1 MVASEESEPFD
12 GWPYDTILSQLVS
25 NPLMSSE
32 ELAVDI
38 VDKYIYS
45 YPFRNVTQSA
55 IDLSYMDTLTS
66 QLSNLALAIM
76 SDSLTPKGKYIL
88 ASTSSQYYSDWD
100 FIDLYDFCNQ
110 LLVYSNNINVK
121 NIALSIQQTL
131 NYAVIKSGYSG
142 VGVSRSRGLS
152 IYFPYYY
159 YHNYYNH
166 TNFAQDTFWDEMLLS
181 LGL

>member
-1 MVASEESEPFD
+1 
-12 GWPYDTILSQLVS
+12 
-25 NPLMSSE
+25 
-32 ELAVDI
+32 
-38 VDKYIYS
+38 
-45 YPFRNVTQSA
+45 
-55 IDLSYMDTLTS
+55 MDTLTS
-66 QLSNLALAIM
+66 QLSNLALSIM

-88 ASTSSQYYSDWD
+88 ASTSSQHYGDRD
-100 FIDLYDFCNQ
+100 FIDLYDFCNKI
-110 LLVYSNNINVK
+110 LVYSNNINVK

-142 VGVSRSRGLS
+142 LGVSRSRGLS

-166 TNFAQDTFWDEMLLS
+166 NNFAQHTFWDEMLLS